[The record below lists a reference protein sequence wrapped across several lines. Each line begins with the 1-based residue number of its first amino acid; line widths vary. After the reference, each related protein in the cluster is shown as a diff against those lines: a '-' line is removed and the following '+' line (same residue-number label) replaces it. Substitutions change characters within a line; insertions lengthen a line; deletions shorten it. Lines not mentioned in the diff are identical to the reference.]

1 MRIQAVIFDMDGV
14 LLDSE
19 PFHDETNLS
28 ILRSYGIEADRSVTN
43 PYIGRTGEALWEG
56 LKASYP
62 QIETSVQDLIN
73 LQWDINVK
81 NIGQSGIGPSE
92 GLSELLAYLE
102 RVGIRATVASSSK
115 RAFVEAVLDH
125 LRIRSKMEG
134 FTTGEEVA
142 KSKPA
147 PDIFL
152 LAADKLGV
160 EPEACLVIEDST
172 AGVRAGKTAGMFTV
186 GYLNPTSDGQDI
198 SAADVVVT
206 RLIDTIGVIKRLG

>member
-43 PYIGRTGEALWEG
+43 PYIGRTGEALWAG

-81 NIGQSGIGPSE
+81 NIGKSGIGPSE

-125 LRIRSKMEG
+125 LMIRSKMEG

-152 LAADKLGV
+152 LAAEKLGV
-160 EPEACLVIEDST
+160 APEACLVIEDST